1 MPFPRAASAALL
13 LSFSAQ
19 FIGCRSAELTHKTV
33 RSQQLLSD
41 SATATTPAES
51 NLDELEQSAPAIELI
66 TAEKASDPL
75 EPEHLDQPQV
85 LTLGAL
91 EQLALEHNPALKQA
105 NASVAKAVGF
115 RDQVG
120 LYPNPV
126 AGYNG
131 SQLADRR
138 TDQHTAFVEQDI
150 VTGGKLQKNR
160 LVLEQEVQAQLWQ
173 AETTRMR
180 ILTDVR
186 IRFYETL
193 AAQERAK
200 LATEFE
206 KVAAQGVEAAQ
217 RRLDALEGNRPELLQ
232 TRIQQSEVQLLRQRA
247 EIGFAAAWKALFT
260 TVGTPGDA
268 HRELTG
274 RLRVPLENRDW
285 EALYDEFVIVSPEI
299 RTACARVAFAQAN
312 LERQKAQ
319 PIPNLTFSVAGG
331 YDNGT
336 GSEMINTQV
345 GVPVPLYNRN
355 QGNIS
360 AAWAE
365 YCRATQEMQRLKLA
379 LRARLVDASR
389 NYDSAAAQ
397 VSRYEGEILPA
408 AQEAL
413 KLAEEAFRAGEVEF
427 LQILLVRRTY
437 FDSNLQLVQAQM
449 EFAQADAYVNG
460 LLLSGGLTEST
471 DTAVD
476 DGLRGQT
483 LSGQ

>member
-13 LSFSAQ
+13 LSFSTQ
-19 FIGCRSAELTHKTV
+19 LVGCRSAELAYQPSPAH
-33 RSQQLLSD
+33 QLPSD
-41 SATATTPAES
+41 SSNAISPAGAS
-51 NLDELEQSAPAIELI
+51 PDELENSSATIELV
-66 TAEKASDPL
+66 TAEKPSDS
-75 EPEHLDQPQV
+75 PEATDLDHSQV
-85 LTLGAL
+85 LTLNSL

-105 NASVAKAVGF
+105 NAAVAKAVGF

-150 VTGGKLQKNR
+150 VTGRKLQKNR

-186 IRFYETL
+186 TRFYETL
-193 AAQERAK
+193 AAQERAR

-206 KVAAQGVEAAQ
+206 KVAAQGVDAAQ
-217 RRLDALEGNRPELLQ
+217 KRLDALEGNRPELLQ

-247 EIGFAAAWKALFT
+247 EISFATAWKALFT
-260 TVGTPGDA
+260 TVGTPDSA

-274 RLRVPLENRDW
+274 SLRLPLEKRDW
-285 EALYDEFVIVSPEI
+285 EALYDEYAVASPEI

-312 LERQKAQ
+312 LDRQKAQ
-319 PIPNLTFSVAGG
+319 PIPNLTFMVAGG

-336 GSEMINTQV
+336 GSEMVNTQI

-365 YCRATQEMQRLKLA
+365 YCRATQEMQRLKLS

-397 VSRYEGEILPA
+397 VSRYEDEILPA

-413 KLAEEAFRAGEVEF
+413 KLAEDAFRAGEVEF

-460 LLLSGGLTEST
+460 VLLSGGLTEST
-471 DTAVD
+471 DTTVD